1 MMIANRHFA
10 VVPWRYADQNLGV
23 SLLSARRP
31 CESKPS
37 SPARVLDAA
46 ISRWNGVTG
55 NFSTAPLAA
64 VLIWSKVSTSKHI
77 LGTWELHC
85 QTSKHLLR
93 RFVHLSHH
101 LLFKHS
107 YIQLIFAKRLWIL
120 MAAAFLLV
128 TSCPQGDGP
137 VPGNPQRNHPC
148 ASKQLST
155 MLRTES
161 NAILVFTM
169 ARCFSAWW
177 LWIKWQSWSRSTKGK
192 RVILHV

>member
-10 VVPWRYADQNLGV
+10 VVPWRYAEQNLGV

-107 YIQLIFAKRLWIL
+107 NTHTYNL
-120 MAAAFLLV
+120 FLPRDSEFWWRPPFFWSLPARKEMGQCQV
-128 TSCPQGDGP
+128 TPKETIHAPPSNCPQCYE
-137 VPGNPQRNHPC
+137 RR
-148 ASKQLST
+148 A
-155 MLRTES
+155 M
-161 NAILVFTM
+161 
-169 ARCFSAWW
+169 
-177 LWIKWQSWSRSTKGK
+177 RS
-192 RVILHV
+192 